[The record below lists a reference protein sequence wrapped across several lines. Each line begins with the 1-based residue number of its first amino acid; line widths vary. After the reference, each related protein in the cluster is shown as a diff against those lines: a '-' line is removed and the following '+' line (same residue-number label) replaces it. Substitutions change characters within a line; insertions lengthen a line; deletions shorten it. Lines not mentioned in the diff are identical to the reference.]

1 MPQVRAGPA
10 PTDLADLADP
20 DELARLEQL
29 QILSL
34 LIPAK
39 AVPAS

>member
-1 MPQVRAGPA
+1 MPQVRAGPV
-10 PTDLADLADP
+10 PTDLADP

-39 AVPAS
+39 AAQAS